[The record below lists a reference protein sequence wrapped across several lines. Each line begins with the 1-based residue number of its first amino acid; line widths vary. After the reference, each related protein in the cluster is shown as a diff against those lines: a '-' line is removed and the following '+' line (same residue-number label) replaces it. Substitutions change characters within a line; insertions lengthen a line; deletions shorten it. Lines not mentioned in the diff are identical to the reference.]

1 MRKCCATQQRRSK
14 WRRQLRQVSY
24 PSYVTPISPLYHPI
38 ILLNFQNQDNYEVES
53 ILDSKVVSGKT
64 VYLVQWKGY
73 DEDGSDAQPT
83 WEPAANL
90 EGARE
95 IVRDYEAKR
104 RAAAERPARE
114 GGGSGGANALARAAH
129 PRARTCVRC
138 SASRNPLRAKTSR
151 TASSSSRYC
160 ALTGVFSRGSLKRCS
175 LRSSTHVSS
184 SIVSCASALASFE
197 AALFRGKH

>member
-114 GGGSGGANALARAAH
+114 GGGEWGGNRAREGGAPTSSDMCKVLRIKKPPTGEDLKDSELFFEVLCADGSILERISEKVLTAELY
-129 PRARTCVRC
+129 TCK
-138 SASRNPLRAKTSR
+138 LL
-151 TASSSSRYC
+151 Y
-160 ALTGVFSRGSLKRCS
+160 
-175 LRSSTHVSS
+175 
-184 SIVSCASALASFE
+184 SFMRQR
-197 AALFRGKH
+197 LSFF